1 MASVDTEASL
11 QHDVENSVETAVD
24 TAAVVVVVVEGKTEV
39 AAEELL
45 SDCTEEKSCS

>member
-1 MASVDTEASL
+1 MASADTEASL
-11 QHDVENSVETAVD
+11 QHDVVNSVESAVD
-24 TAAVVVVVVEGKTEV
+24 TAAVVVVEGKTEV